1 MIQIQDDSNL
11 QPSVGNAS
19 SVNHNP
25 AMQPAGSDPK
35 QDIDALLAQ
44 IEALSKQLE
53 QEKQNVAAPAAAVA
67 TTPVVEYKAPAPAA
81 APTVSASQEED
92 LSKFNLD
99 TFLQDL
105 EKRIQEDEAK
115 AKQNAPAP
123 VSAPAAPANV
133 GSMSDDAS
141 DFRKNRPSLNL
152 DDQEKSYADEL
163 LVDDSAKVAAPAKS
177 DILAQDSAMDEE
189 ALPAQN
195 IFEMLGLSNISDEEK
210 NQFLDELEEMIW
222 NDFIEHD
229 LQLLLTTT
237 EYEEAK
243 KTLQAT
249 YQSEDAR
256 KEALLNYLSS
266 LIPDLE
272 EILYQK
278 ALELKAEMFAER
290 VKRMNMDAD
299 ENMRAKLQEVEA
311 LVAQNR
317 FKSALK
323 LLV

>member
-1 MIQIQDDSNL
+1 MIQIQDDFNPQSSAVSST
-11 QPSVGNAS
+11 PSAAS
-19 SVNHNP
+19 TP
-25 AMQPAGSDPK
+25 TKDPK

-53 QEKQNVAAPAAAVA
+53 QEKQNTAVQPTASVTPVIPEAPEPVAAPAA
-67 TTPVVEYKAPAPAA
+67 
-81 APTVSASQEED
+81 SASQDED
-92 LSKFNLD
+92 LSKFDLD

-115 AKQNAPAP
+115 AKQ
-123 VSAPAAPANV
+123 ANV
-133 GSMSDDAS
+133 SNVNEDDS

-152 DDQEKSYADEL
+152 DDQAVAEPAAQEKSYADEL
-163 LVDDSAKVAAPAKS
+163 LVDDDSQVAAPAES
-177 DILAQDSAMDEE
+177 ASMTQDSATDEE

-229 LQLLLTTT
+229 LQLLLTST

-243 KTLQAT
+243 KILQAT

-290 VKRMNMDAD
+290 IKRMSMDAD
-299 ENMRAKLQEVEA
+299 ESMRAKLQEVET